1 MAIAATTAAPVK
13 VGRMRAWIV
22 NSGPVL
28 GIFLAIFL
36 LWELCCRLF
45 KVPDFILPS
54 PSVIIDKIATSWWL
68 LLVNGLV
75 TAQEIVLGFGM
86 SVVIGIPL
94 AVLVV
99 YSRIFE
105 RVAFPFMVSLQ
116 TIPKVALAPILVMWL
131 GYGILPKVMVAF
143 LISFFPIVIGAV
155 VGMRSAEKEMIY
167 LVQSMGANE
176 LTTFLK
182 IRLPRALP
190 SIFGGLKIGIGQAVV
205 GATVGEFIAA
215 ERGLGYL
222 QLISQVRLDTALPL
236 RIPST
241 PTTFKQIGEL
251 AGWRGPVARAPRN
264 YLAGR
269 VRNRVEGVHLAVAV
283 PGVVART
290 ALAGLDLV
298 VINAGEG
305 RVAGRQLT
313 RAWLWIGG
321 LVEVSLDLVGPHLA
335 VLGRVRVAEHADD
348 QRRSP
353 RHVRRGH
360 RGPLRVAVGG
370 RWHRWVDDP
379 PRRRTSR
386 RE

>member
-1 MAIAATTAAPVK
+1 MLTRGGEAAMTSVTATAVPAK
-13 VGRMRAWIV
+13 PGRVRAWFGE
-22 NSGPVL
+22 SGPVIA
-28 GIFLAIFL
+28 IFAAIFL
-36 LWELCCRLF
+36 IWELACRLMN
-45 KVPDFILPS
+45 VPEYILPS
-54 PSVIIDKIATSWWL
+54 PSVIVDKIVTSWWL
-68 LLVNGLV
+68 LLVNGMV

-182 IRLPRALP
+182 IRLPKALP

-222 QLISQVRLDTALPL
+222 QLISQVRLDTPLLFAAVVVLSLLGVLLFNIVAFAERLALPWNRL
-236 RIPST
+236 RT
-241 PTTFKQIGEL
+241 EMTE
-251 AGWRGPVARAPRN
+251 
-264 YLAGR
+264 
-269 VRNRVEGVHLAVAV
+269 
-283 PGVVART
+283 
-290 ALAGLDLV
+290 
-298 VINAGEG
+298 
-305 RVAGRQLT
+305 
-313 RAWLWIGG
+313 
-321 LVEVSLDLVGPHLA
+321 
-335 VLGRVRVAEHADD
+335 
-348 QRRSP
+348 
-353 RHVRRGH
+353 
-360 RGPLRVAVGG
+360 
-370 RWHRWVDDP
+370 
-379 PRRRTSR
+379 
-386 RE
+386 

>member
-1 MAIAATTAAPVK
+1 MSMATAAASHTK
-13 VGRMRAWIV
+13 VGPIRAWII
-22 NSGPVL
+22 NNGPVL
-28 GIFLAIFL
+28 GIFVAIFL
-36 LWELCCRLF
+36 LWELCCRLLN
-45 KVPDFILPS
+45 VPDFILPS
-54 PSVIIDKIATSWWL
+54 PSVIIDKIVTSWWL

-86 SVVIGIPL
+86 SVAVGIPL

-190 SIFGGLKIGIGQAVV
+190 SIFGGLKVGMGQAVV

-215 ERGLGYL
+215 ESGLGYL
-222 QLISQVRLDTALPL
+222 QLVSQVRLDTPLLFAAVVVLSLLGVLLFNAIAMLERIALPWN
-236 RIPST
+236 
-241 PTTFKQIGEL
+241 QL
-251 AGWRGPVARAPRN
+251 AA
-264 YLAGR
+264 
-269 VRNRVEGVHLAVAV
+269 E
-283 PGVVART
+283 
-290 ALAGLDLV
+290 
-298 VINAGEG
+298 
-305 RVAGRQLT
+305 
-313 RAWLWIGG
+313 
-321 LVEVSLDLVGPHLA
+321 
-335 VLGRVRVAEHADD
+335 VAE
-348 QRRSP
+348 
-353 RHVRRGH
+353 
-360 RGPLRVAVGG
+360 
-370 RWHRWVDDP
+370 
-379 PRRRTSR
+379 
-386 RE
+386 